1 MDNIVWGTVNV
12 ASLVC
17 IGWNCLGLICWHL
30 CWLYGCSVAQTAV
43 FGNVNCPLFFS
54 PKVITLFIPF
64 LTPFPLIFPFSFA
77 LGSDNTGKKNWGK
90 KEKKIKWM
98 ESHLIP
104 VMPTL
109 CGISPASM
117 VVFLACLIFCS
128 GSIPPPPPP
137 LPVIVFSNL
146 VEFCHMEKDNYLE
159 HCFFPPALPPP
170 FTFSLNTQSRF
181 VADDVMCEN
190 SWVCVN
196 ISVSLVV
203 CEYYACVLITQSLFQ
218 GDRNSWKSDWK
229 FCFLIWFCLDVAG
242 WFYAWTWWWWWWVD
256 A

>member
-1 MDNIVWGTVNV
+1 M
-12 ASLVC
+12 
-17 IGWNCLGLICWHL
+17 
-30 CWLYGCSVAQTAV
+30 AQTAV

-77 LGSDNTGKKNWGK
+77 LGSDNIGKKNWGK

-128 GSIPPPPPP
+128 GSIPPPPPCQS
-137 LPVIVFSNL
+137 LSFQIWLNFVTWKRITIWSIA
-146 VEFCHMEKDNYLE
+146 
-159 HCFFPPALPPP
+159 FFPPHYPLP
-170 FTFSLNTQSRF
+170 SL
-181 VADDVMCEN
+181 
-190 SWVCVN
+190 
-196 ISVSLVV
+196 SV
-203 CEYYACVLITQSLFQ
+203 
-218 GDRNSWKSDWK
+218 
-229 FCFLIWFCLDVAG
+229 
-242 WFYAWTWWWWWWVD
+242 
-256 A
+256 